1 MKLAW
6 RELRRRPG
14 RFAAATAILF
24 LLGWWFRTMRRHRRE
39 RARDTGVHPSSE
51 APADQPA
58 ADRLGEG
65 D

>member
-24 LLGWWFRTMRRHRRE
+24 LLGSLLLLLSGLVEGLNANNDGLLRSQSADLIFF
-39 RARDTGVHPSSE
+39 SST
-51 APADQPA
+51 A
-58 ADRLGEG
+58 L
-65 D
+65 